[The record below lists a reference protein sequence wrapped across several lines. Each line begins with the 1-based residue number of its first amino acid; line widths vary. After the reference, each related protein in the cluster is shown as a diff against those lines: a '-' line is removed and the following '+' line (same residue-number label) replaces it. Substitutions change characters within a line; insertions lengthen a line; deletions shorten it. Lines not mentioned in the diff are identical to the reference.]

1 MLNPTLKKQ
10 FLQSNLNWTPDWI
23 KTVEDS
29 LLETY
34 TFYKD
39 KVQSEMAHDQTV
51 DKNPED
57 ESIVGKYLK
66 RKRTANIMETEY
78 NRY

>member
-1 MLNPTLKKQ
+1 
-10 FLQSNLNWTPDWI
+10 
-23 KTVEDS
+23 
-29 LLETY
+29 
-34 TFYKD
+34 
-39 KVQSEMAHDQTV
+39 VQSEMAHDQTV

-57 ESIVGKYLK
+57 ELIVGKYLK